1 MGKNAEDQLR
11 CSEGDIE
18 TAPGLSD
25 DGLSK
30 HPRIVRLRQQVA
42 AMPVDQW
49 YRSRLFH
56 SIDLYATQI
65 VSRPVY
71 APEEGLDDLEALQQ
85 VTLSDAVEQEMQR
98 LLQSPPIRPADVT
111 CQGLPEE
118 NDHFTVKIT
127 KDKVMGRSAFL
138 QAIESLDR
146 ADYELP
152 AEMDEDA
159 KDVILRTWEL
169 LKAQGQG
176 QGQGASS
183 LVSRQPIKDLV
194 AKHTPSLE
202 AQELMAA
209 TSAKAGTQPA
219 PTSNAPAFDPN
230 APETEA
236 DGIRAGALRV
246 LKVLRRRE
254 ALQAQTPGSSPS
266 PSNTPATTA
275 STSSDKPN
283 TSK

>member
-1 MGKNAEDQLR
+1 MSKNAEDQLR

-25 DGLSK
+25 DSLSK

-42 AMPVDQW
+42 ALPVDQG

-56 SIDLYATQI
+56 SIDLYAAQI

-71 APEEGLDDLEALQQ
+71 APEEGWDDLEALQQ
-85 VTLSDAVEQEMQR
+85 VTLSDAVEREMQR

-111 CQGLPEE
+111 YQGLPEE
-118 NDHFTVKIT
+118 NDHFIVKIT

-146 ADYELP
+146 PDYELP

-159 KDVILRTWEL
+159 KAVILRTWEL

-176 QGQGASS
+176 ASS
-183 LVSRQPIKDLV
+183 LVSRHAIKDLV
-194 AKHTPSLE
+194 ATHTPSLE

-209 TSAKAGTQPA
+209 TSAKAETQSA
-219 PTSNAPAFDPN
+219 PTSNAAAFDPN

-236 DGIRAGALRV
+236 DGLRAGALRV
-246 LKVLRRRE
+246 ARWQHQNAQFRE
-254 ALQAQTPGSSPS
+254 MSRKKKQ
-266 PSNTPATTA
+266 
-275 STSSDKPN
+275 D
-283 TSK
+283 

>member
-1 MGKNAEDQLR
+1 MGNNAEDQLR
-11 CSEGDIE
+11 CSEGDSE

-25 DGLSK
+25 DSLSK

-42 AMPVDQW
+42 ALPVDQG

-56 SIDLYATQI
+56 SIDFYAAQI
-65 VSRPVY
+65 ISRPVY
-71 APEEGLDDLEALQQ
+71 APEEGWDDLEAVQQ

-111 CQGLPEE
+111 YQGLPEE
-118 NDHFTVKIT
+118 NDHFVVKIT

-146 ADYELP
+146 PDYELP

-159 KDVILRTWEL
+159 KAVILRTREL
-169 LKAQGQG
+169 LKA

-194 AKHTPSLE
+194 ATHTPSLE

-209 TSAKAGTQPA
+209 TSGKAEAQPA

-266 PSNTPATTA
+266 PSNTPETTV

-283 TSK
+283 TPK